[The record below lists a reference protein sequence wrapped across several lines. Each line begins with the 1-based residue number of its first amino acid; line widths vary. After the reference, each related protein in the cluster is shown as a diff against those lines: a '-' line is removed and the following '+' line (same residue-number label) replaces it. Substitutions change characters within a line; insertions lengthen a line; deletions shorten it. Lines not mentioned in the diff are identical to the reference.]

1 MTDIKLLLVA
11 AFACLWISGCKTASP
26 VPPPHSAHLEWNE
39 KDVVGLSLGLV
50 DPVQAE
56 WMRFARDGAV
66 LMTVGRKDGA
76 VCAPVFV
83 WSIVSGRLRIVM
95 HDRELYDELT
105 LISRNSSTI
114 TARRKSGKLVTYK
127 IQ

>member
-1 MTDIKLLLVA
+1 MTHLKLLLMA
-11 AFACLWISGCKTASP
+11 AFACVWISGCNTASP
-26 VPPPHSAHLEWNE
+26 VPPPQSAHHDWTE

-56 WMRFARDGAV
+56 WMRFGGDGYVA
-66 LMTVGRKDGA
+66 MTVGEKQGA
-76 VCAPVFV
+76 VCAPVFH

-95 HDRELYDELT
+95 HDRKFYDELT

-114 TARRKSGKLVTYK
+114 TARRKSGELVTYK

>member
-1 MTDIKLLLVA
+1 MTALRLLLVA
-11 AFACLWISGCKTASP
+11 AFACVWISGCKTPSP
-26 VPPPHSAHLEWNE
+26 VPPPNSAHLDWTE

-56 WMRFARDGAV
+56 WMRFARGGNV
-66 LMTVGRKDGA
+66 LMTVGEKHGA
-76 VCAPVFV
+76 VCAPVFH

-95 HDRELYDELT
+95 HDRKLYDELT